1 QAKPLKLKPKQKR
14 SLGVAGSRAPHFM
27 EKVRLYLIDELG
39 ADVVNRGGL
48 KVSTTL
54 DLDLQAKA
62 KAAVEGALDRTGDP
76 RAALVAIDAKS
87 GAVRAMYG
95 GHDFG
100 KRQFNYATDA
110 QRQAGSTMKPFV
122 LGQAVEDGISIHSNF
137 EGSRCVVVQ
146 GEKLCNY
153 GQTQFG
159 MVSLL
164 K

>member
-62 KAAVEGALDRTGDP
+62 KAAVEGTLDRTGDP

-87 GAVRAMYG
+87 GAVRG
-95 GHDFG
+95 VESGHHFA
-100 KRQFNYATDA
+100 RLPQHYT
-110 QRQAGSTMKPFV
+110 
-122 LGQAVEDGISIHSNF
+122 
-137 EGSRCVVVQ
+137 
-146 GEKLCNY
+146 
-153 GQTQFG
+153 
-159 MVSLL
+159 
-164 K
+164 